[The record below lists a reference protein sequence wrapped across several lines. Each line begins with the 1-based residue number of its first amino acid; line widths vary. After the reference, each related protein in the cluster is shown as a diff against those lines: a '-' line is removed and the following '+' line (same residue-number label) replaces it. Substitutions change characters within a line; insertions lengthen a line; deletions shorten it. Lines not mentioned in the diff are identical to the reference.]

1 MSSVTRDIN
10 ELLDQLPQAAGEQE
24 AQEIVD
30 QLNKLTNQGKSIR
43 DLFTNQY
50 YVNDPG
56 EDKRCADKHKESF
69 V

>member
-24 AQEIVD
+24 TQEIVD
-30 QLNKLTNQGKSIR
+30 QLNKLTNQGKSIK
-43 DLFTNQY
+43 DLFTNLY
-50 YVNDPG
+50 YVNDTG
-56 EDKRCADKHKESF
+56 EDKRCANKHKEAC